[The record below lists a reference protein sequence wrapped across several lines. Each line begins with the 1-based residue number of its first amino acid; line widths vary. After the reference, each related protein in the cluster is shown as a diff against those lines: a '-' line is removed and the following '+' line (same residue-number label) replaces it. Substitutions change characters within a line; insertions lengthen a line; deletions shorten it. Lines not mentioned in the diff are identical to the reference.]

1 MLPEGVVERVTSYI
15 QHQAKK
21 SRESIADLVAHSQT
35 RLLDTVGAQ
44 SEADALRR
52 PEVKA
57 EGETEGETEWC
68 LRELMRHVVAAEA
81 SVARVVTLLA
91 SGEALPAG
99 DRRALGMMR
108 PEDDAPYSAIIDE
121 LRASNAAMLDAI
133 RSMPAEPNMELTY
146 DHPFFGPLNC
156 VQWAVFQRI
165 HDEDHIQH
173 AQRIIATG
181 V

>member
-1 MLPEGVVERVTSYI
+1 MLPESVVERVNSYI

-21 SRESIADLVAHSQT
+21 SRESIADLVAHSQI

-52 PEVKA
+52 PEVK
-57 EGETEGETEWC
+57 TEGETEWC

-91 SGEALPAG
+91 SGQALPAG

-108 PEDDAPYSAIIDE
+108 PDDDAPYATIIDE
-121 LRASNAAMLDAI
+121 LRASNAAMLHAI